1 MTSQYKKRKFRSS
14 TSTKF
19 GAPKRLAKLK
29 KHSQISD
36 ILKMPLLPENVN
48 LPYSSVPISVPQ
60 GSQAAPPAPS
70 QPVASGGR
78 QQAAA
83 PVMTA
88 DDLTQWY
95 IQASQN
101 PTVIQHLKAAAFQEY
116 GKAILVND
124 SRITE
129 LEEHYT
135 KLAIDLEQQ
144 EQYSRRNAIHI
155 SNCNWP
161 EETAGEDTD
170 RMVLDIIHNVLKI
183 SSITESDISIS
194 HRVGNRE
201 RGPRP
206 ILVKFVRYRMKEKV
220 MKEKKNLPDGIHIN
234 EDLSPYISSLAY
246 EARQLKR
253 QGAVAE
259 TWVYDGRIYVK
270 PTARDRGMVVS
281 SIDELMD
288 IVPEP
293 CSLVTFADA
302 ALPWARANL
311 PSQPPVSHGTVSR
324 MSSPPG
330 SSVVIQHRAQIRM
343 TRSLSRDPRMQ
354 HTSAES
360 MPDTTASDGAT
371 RPTKA
376 ATPSRR
382 GGAGSNG
389 LPSQHLPHQWCRG
402 SCLSRT
408 VRRSMSWHSTTPRC
422 PQ

>member
-1 MTSQYKKRKFRSS
+1 
-14 TSTKF
+14 
-19 GAPKRLAKLK
+19 
-29 KHSQISD
+29 
-36 ILKMPLLPENVN
+36 MPV
-48 LPYSSVPISVPQ
+48 SVPQ

-95 IQASQN
+95 IQALQN

-129 LEEHYT
+129 LEENYT

-144 EQYSRRNAIHI
+144 KQYSRRNAIRI
-155 SNCNWP
+155 SNRNWP

-170 RMVLDIIHNVLKI
+170 RMVLDIIHNVMKI
-183 SSITESDISIS
+183 SSITENDISRS

-206 ILVKFVRYRMKEKV
+206 ILVKFVRYRTKEKV

-293 CSLVTFADA
+293 GSLVTFADA
-302 ALPWARANL
+302 ALPRARAKL

-382 GGAGSNG
+382 GVAGSNG
-389 LPSQHLPHQWCRG
+389 ETSSSITTHTPKVTTHSAVVTSSSLRQY
-402 SCLSRT
+402 
-408 VRRSMSWHSTTPRC
+408 RSY
-422 PQ
+422 